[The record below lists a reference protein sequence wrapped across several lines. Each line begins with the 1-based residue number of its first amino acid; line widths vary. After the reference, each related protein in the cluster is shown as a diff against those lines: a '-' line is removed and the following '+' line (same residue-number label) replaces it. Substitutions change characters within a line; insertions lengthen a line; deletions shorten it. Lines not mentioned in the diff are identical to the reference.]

1 MTSRRLL
8 RRVETLE
15 RHLPVNRRVPKRCM
29 PEWLQ
34 DSFEADGWVFD
45 ARGQIIS
52 VPEMP
57 IVCMLSTA
65 RTSSPIEVH
74 SLWRGES

>member
-1 MTSRRLL
+1 MTSRHLL

-15 RHLPVNRRVPKRCM
+15 SRLPANRRAPKRCM

-34 DSFEADGWVFD
+34 ESFEADGWVFD

-52 VPEMP
+52 DRFDTEH
-57 IVCMLSTA
+57 
-65 RTSSPIEVH
+65 RTHVDSH
-74 SLWRGES
+74 RGG